1 MTIIINTNEMNAL
14 RYITKPSS
22 YQRLYSKL
30 GEINS
35 MDGKLN
41 EYLGKKNYTMVDEIY
56 DKKGVIKQS
65 IVKNQ
70 LTLLRLYQHLITSKK
85 NNDSEYILTI
95 QDALV
100 PLLIETISRATERI
114 QIAKERN
121 YATKYE
127 ASIQVLFDSI
137 LTKIENNT
145 EGYKIYMASKELSA
159 IKNIID
165 FNDYLKEEKK

>member
-85 NNDSEYILTI
+85 NNDNEYILELI
-95 QDALV
+95 
-100 PLLIETISRATERI
+100 LL
-114 QIAKERN
+114 
-121 YATKYE
+121 
-127 ASIQVLFDSI
+127 
-137 LTKIENNT
+137 
-145 EGYKIYMASKELSA
+145 EL
-159 IKNIID
+159 
-165 FNDYLKEEKK
+165 